1 MDVTESK
8 LTQKV
13 CRPAQKTE
21 ITSNLADDTA
31 LVKDGDLCR
40 ITWVDIEQAL
50 TEEWAIGGSAMTHNL
65 IRA

>member
-8 LTQKV
+8 LSQKV
-13 CRPAQKTE
+13 CIAAQKTE
-21 ITSNLADDTA
+21 IASNLADDTA
-31 LVKDGDLCR
+31 SVKDGDLCR

-50 TEEWAIGGSAMTHNL
+50 TEDWAIGGSALTSDS

>member
-1 MDVTESK
+1 MDVTKSEMNK
-8 LTQKV
+8 KV

-21 ITSNLADDTA
+21 ITSNLADGIA
-31 LVKDGDLCR
+31 SVKDGELCS

-50 TEEWAIGGSAMTHNL
+50 TGEWAIGGSAMKTDP